1 MGITDLFRRTTLP
14 ASPASHRT
22 DDVPGT
28 PRGQPARRVGGQT
41 RTEIRTNRRARI
53 RDLREKVELVNLKRV
68 LAYQRAC
75 NKADRNGLARPAY
88 PELLTTETIRNPAPV
103 PPTDRGTR
111 DGSLMPAVAA
121 VLATG
126 VARMV
131 TDAADR
137 TANRAANRAAD
148 RSPAHGRSPAANPG
162 TDARRD

>member
-53 RDLREKVELVNLKRV
+53 RDLREKVELANLKRV

-75 NKADRNGLARPAY
+75 NKADRAGLARPAY

-103 PPTDRGTR
+103 PETNR
-111 DGSLMPAVAA
+111 DTSEGSLMPVVAA

-131 TDAADR
+131 TDAAD
-137 TANRAANRAAD
+137 RAANRAAD

-162 TDARRD
+162 TEARRD

>member
-1 MGITDLFRRTTLP
+1 MGITNLFRRNTGSS
-14 ASPASHRT
+14 SPELLGTVDAPKTART
-22 DDVPGT
+22 Q
-28 PRGQPARRVGGQT
+28 RARRAGGQT
-41 RTEIRTNRRARI
+41 RTEIRTTRRVRI

-75 NKADRNGLARPAY
+75 SKADRAGLARPGY
-88 PELLTTETIRNPAPV
+88 PELLTTETVRNPAPV
-103 PPTDRGTR
+103 PETNR
-111 DGSLMPAVAA
+111 DTSEGSFMPVVAA

-131 TDAADR
+131 TDAAD
-137 TANRAANRAAD
+137 RAANRAAD